1 MYTLKMYIYNRKVYY
16 ISRSYIYTNYTEINH
31 EKKRI

>member
-1 MYTLKMYIYNRKVYY
+1 MYTLKMYINRKVYY
-16 ISRSYIYTNYTEINH
+16 ISISYIYTNYTEINH